1 MPMPLAAAAAIPIA
15 AAAAGGLSN
24 AFNAVSTAF
33 QNRKQRKW
41 NEKMY
46 ERQRADALADFNM
59 QNEYNSPAAQMARLK
74 EAGLNPN
81 LVYKN
86 GADNTGG
93 PVRSSSVEGWKPQ
106 APQVDASFVAPALS
120 SIYDIQVKQAQ
131 VDNIKAATTVAAM
144 EAALKAA
151 QTVDTGL
158 SAERKKFDLGL
169 SKDLRVVSLETAVEG
184 LRQLRT
190 SIANLEMGTKSTALG
205 MSATSANID
214 KTKAETERT
223 KAETKRTGVLTSQAQ
238 LEMRLATDKNVRE
251 WMLARPTAA
260 ELLSRIAMQELQ
272 REKIPMEKA
281 EIEQRIKNMAKELDL
296 KTIEESLRKVGVNP
310 NSQLPFPVIAKA
322 VEKFISQVKKAKAE
336 YNARP
341 GRRGSL
347 WNFW

>member
-1 MPMPLAAAAAIPIA
+1 MPLPAAAAIPIA

-46 ERQRADALADFNM
+46 DRQRADALADFNM

-74 EAGLNPN
+74 AAGLNPN

-106 APQVDASFVAPALS
+106 APQIDSSFVAPALS
-120 SIYDIQVKQAQ
+120 SIYDIQLKQAQ
-131 VDNIKAATTVAAM
+131 TDNVKAATTVAAM
-144 EAALKAA
+144 DAALKAA
-151 QTVDTGL
+151 QTASTAADTD
-158 SAERKKFDLGL
+158 KKRFDLGV

-184 LRQLRT
+184 LRQLRA
-190 SIANLEMGTKSTALG
+190 SIASTEMGTAATRTGIGL
-205 MSATSANID
+205 TSANID
-214 KTKAETERT
+214 KTKAETART
-223 KAETKRTGVLTSQAQ
+223 QAETKRTGVLTQQAQ

-260 ELLSRIAMQELQ
+260 ELLSRITLQEAQ
-272 REKIPMEKA
+272 REKIPVEK
-281 EIEQRIKNMAKELDL
+281 EQIQQAIKNMAKELDL

-310 NSQLPFPVIAKA
+310 NSQLPFPVVAKA
-322 VEKFISQVKKAKAE
+322 VEKLISQIKQKKAE
-336 YNARP
+336 YKAKP
-341 GRRGSL
+341 PRRGSL